1 MQFYAM
7 LCNLNDMLG
16 DFEAM
21 LWDLNA
27 MQWEIEMKGL
37 LIQYVMLRFLWYAMR
52 IEKNA
57 FVCRRVRNVVK
68 QIEANVYH

>member
-16 DFEAM
+16 DVEAM

-27 MQWEIEMKGL
+27 IQWEIEMKGL
-37 LIQYVMLRFLWYAMR
+37 LIQYVMLHFLWYAMR
-52 IEKNA
+52 IEKKTPSFA
-57 FVCRRVRNVVK
+57 EEF
-68 QIEANVYH
+68 QT

>member
-1 MQFYAM
+1 MQFCAM

-21 LWDLNA
+21 LWDLND

-37 LIQYVMLRFLWYAMR
+37 LLQYVILRFLWYAMR
-52 IEKNA
+52 IEKKTA
-57 FVCRRVRNVVK
+57 FVCRRVPNVVK
-68 QIEANVYH
+68 RLEVYH

>member
-27 MQWEIEMKGL
+27 MQWEKL
-37 LIQYVMLRFLWYAMR
+37 KWRVYWYSMLCYTSCDMPWELKKKTPSFA
-52 IEKNA
+52 EE
-57 FVCRRVRNVVK
+57 F
-68 QIEANVYH
+68 QT